1 MRKKLP
7 RPVLMVASKIPPAY
21 GGAGAQALALARQ
34 VAAAGQSVVL
44 VAQRFPGEAR
54 RQHVDGVDIRLWG
67 SCERPS
73 SALTRA
79 RRTLWFML
87 AVAIEVLRSRPRIV
101 HLHGCYWFT
110 VAAALACRIRRVPF
124 IVKVTRLGEDDPA
137 TVLSRRVGRL
147 PIGWL
152 YGFPFRHTG
161 AMIAISEE
169 IAEAGTSSRHQI
181 PVRRIPNGVDAH
193 FFRPPSALER
203 EAATRLL
210 GLRDAGFRLVQSGY
224 VVPHKGTG
232 NLVDAWA
239 RCHESLSSG
248 STLLLAGPYQN
259 LGAESDNRFTESII
273 ASAGRLGNVRLLGL
287 VDRETVRACFWASD
301 CFALVSHYEGL
312 PNSLLEAMACGLP
325 VIVTRIP
332 GTVDVVAAFDGARLV
347 PVGDSALIA
356 AAITNVAALSN
367 ADRAEIGSE
376 ARVLAVREYGL
387 DAVRDKY
394 LNLYDELGGPR

>member
-1 MRKKLP
+1 
-7 RPVLMVASKIPPAY
+7 MVASKIPPAY
-21 GGAGAQALALARQ
+21 GGAGAQAVALARQ
-34 VAAAGQSVVL
+34 LVGAGQPVVL
-44 VAQRFPGEAR
+44 LAQRFPGEAR

-67 SCERPS
+67 SSERPKN
-73 SALTRA
+73 ALTRA

-87 AVAIEVLRSRPRIV
+87 AVVIEVLRSRPRIV

-110 VAAALACRIRRVPF
+110 VAAALTCRIRRVPF

-137 TVLSRRVGRL
+137 SVQGRRVGPL

-161 AMIAISEE
+161 AMIAMSEE
-169 IAEAGTSSRHQI
+169 IAEAGTSSPHQI
-181 PVRRIPNGVDAH
+181 PIRRIPNGVDTH

-210 GLRDAGFRLVQSGY
+210 GLIDGGFRLVQSGY

-232 NLVDAWA
+232 TLLDAWA
-239 RCHESLSSG
+239 LCQESLGSG

-259 LGAESDNRFTESII
+259 LGAESDDRFTESII
-273 ASAGRLGNVRLLGL
+273 ASADRLGNVRLLGL

-312 PNSLLEAMACGLP
+312 PNSLLEAIACGLP

-332 GTVDVVAAFDGARLV
+332 GIVDVVASLDGARLV
-347 PVGDSALIA
+347 PVGDSALTA
-356 AAITNVAALSN
+356 AAITSLLELPS
-367 ADRAEIGSE
+367 ADRCELGGE
-376 ARVLAVREYGL
+376 ARSLAVREYGL
-387 DAVRDKY
+387 EAVRDKY
-394 LNLYDELGGPR
+394 LNLYDELSGLR